1 MIREAHLSVYD
12 LTLTTC
18 APLFVG
24 SGSVLK
30 KTDYLL
36 DHVHSKVTVL
46 DTNRLLAFLVKQGL
60 ADAYEAFILSGQTN
74 MYTFLRKQ
82 CGLSQTVLN
91 SLSLYQVDI
100 AGTLDDSHSLKEILR
115 LSRTADNRAYVPGS
129 TLKGA
134 LRTAMLLGP
143 VSAAEPG
150 EQEHLHRRYTFRESQ
165 FVNTL
170 QFQNA
175 RTPSAFHH
183 GASVLQGIRIS
194 DSLPVDNS
202 RIVLSSKADVLP
214 DGRVNHLNVLWECIA
229 PGTQLHFKLTLDHSV
244 LDSCIF
250 DGKQGICLETIRQAI
265 GNFAAYC
272 QKNYESKFP
281 RPEGARIQ
289 TCNLPMWLGGNTGYF
304 TKTLAYPYWDDRG
317 LEEVA
322 AYMQNTFPRHKHKQ
336 DLALG
341 IAPHTMSYA
350 CCRGILYPMGLCEV
364 EIT

>member
-150 EQEHLHRRYTFRESQ
+150 
-165 FVNTL
+165 
-170 QFQNA
+170 
-175 RTPSAFHH
+175 
-183 GASVLQGIRIS
+183 
-194 DSLPVDNS
+194 DS
-202 RIVLSSKADVLP
+202 
-214 DGRVNHLNVLWECIA
+214 
-229 PGTQLHFKLTLDHSV
+229 F
-244 LDSCIF
+244 
-250 DGKQGICLETIRQAI
+250 
-265 GNFAAYC
+265 
-272 QKNYESKFP
+272 
-281 RPEGARIQ
+281 
-289 TCNLPMWLGGNTGYF
+289 
-304 TKTLAYPYWDDRG
+304 
-317 LEEVA
+317 
-322 AYMQNTFPRHKHKQ
+322 
-336 DLALG
+336 
-341 IAPHTMSYA
+341 
-350 CCRGILYPMGLCEV
+350 
-364 EIT
+364 